1 MRKDT
6 NLESSVRQIEIFD
19 TVIAFLAGLMIIPA
33 VFVFSG
39 GDPKILQ
46 SGPSLMFVI
55 LPKVFESMSFG
66 GVVGAAFFLLVI
78 FAALTSSISLME
90 TIVSIFQDKFHWTRK
105 SSCIFVTVMSIVLG
119 APSSLGFGPLSFIS
133 WANMTILDIMDF
145 VSNSVLMP
153 IVAFFTAIFV
163 GFIIKPK
170 SISDEVRVT
179 NGKFAGEKLF
189 TVMIKWITPVFLI
202 LILGSSVANAM
213 GWFKL

>member
-1 MRKDT
+1 MEVIGKFIL
-6 NLESSVRQIEIFD
+6 NL
-19 TVIAFLAGLMIIPA
+19 IADGIATLIH
-33 VFVFSG
+33 
-39 GDPKILQ
+39 D
-46 SGPSLMFVI
+46 
-55 LPKVFESMSFG
+55 
-66 GVVGAAFFLLVI
+66 
-78 FAALTSSISLME
+78 
-90 TIVSIFQDKFHWTRK
+90 
-105 SSCIFVTVMSIVLG
+105 IFVALLTV
-119 APSSLGFGPLSFIS
+119 
-133 WANMTILDIMDF
+133 IMDF

-179 NGKFAGEKLF
+179 NGKFVGEKLF

>member
-1 MRKDT
+1 
-6 NLESSVRQIEIFD
+6 
-19 TVIAFLAGLMIIPA
+19 
-33 VFVFSG
+33 
-39 GDPKILQ
+39 
-46 SGPSLMFVI
+46 
-55 LPKVFESMSFG
+55 
-66 GVVGAAFFLLVI
+66 
-78 FAALTSSISLME
+78 
-90 TIVSIFQDKFHWTRK
+90 
-105 SSCIFVTVMSIVLG
+105 MSIVLG

-170 SISDEVRVT
+170 SISDEVRLT